1 MPAGLSLANEYDAFA
16 WLYANRWGAEYHE
29 QGYAVLQRLLL
40 HQLPDGASILDIGCG
55 DGRLTRTMA
64 LAGFRVLGI
73 DSSGAML
80 EYARERCPEARFEQA
95 DARSFEVTEH
105 FDVAVSTFDALNHV
119 MSPDDL
125 AGVFRCVERAL
136 KPGGFF
142 AFDVNREEAY
152 TDLWPSTSAIVEPE
166 RVSVTV
172 GRYRPDLRIASGEFT
187 VFRLVDRQWQRS
199 DFRMTQYCHRERDI
213 IESLYAARFADVEH
227 FDASAD
233 LGMSGNIGKGRTYYL
248 GRKAIQ

>member
-1 MPAGLSLANEYDAFA
+1 
-16 WLYANRWGAEYHE
+16 
-29 QGYAVLQRLLL
+29 
-40 HQLPDGASILDIGCG
+40 
-55 DGRLTRTMA
+55 
-64 LAGFRVLGI
+64 
-73 DSSGAML
+73 
-80 EYARERCPEARFEQA
+80 
-95 DARSFEVTEH
+95 
-105 FDVAVSTFDALNHV
+105 
-119 MSPDDL
+119 
-125 AGVFRCVERAL
+125 
-136 KPGGFF
+136 
-142 AFDVNREEAY
+142 VNREEAY

-166 RVSVTV
+166 LVSVTV